1 MTATKA
7 ISFSLWGDS
16 PLYLLGAVRN
26 VALAKRIYPEWMCF
40 FYCNSCV
47 PVQTIDALMGAD
59 NTAVRRIDSKGS
71 NRSSMNRF
79 LAVDEP
85 GLTHVIFRDADSRI
99 SYRERIAVDAWL
111 QAGTDVHVMRDH
123 PYHSWY
129 IQAGMFGVKPGKFI
143 DHLVP
148 AMNSFVGEQ
157 RTVDQDFMSAYICKR
172 LSSGEITQTVHDP
185 FHARIPFPTGCQR
198 GEANGGVCFV
208 GERIELGENNEDLY
222 ESEAY
227 TNNRRLVRENDLHP

>member
-1 MTATKA
+1 MTPTKA

-16 PLYLLGAVRN
+16 PLYTLGAKRN
-26 VALAKRIYPEWMCF
+26 VVLAKKIYPEWKCF

-47 PVQTIDALMGAD
+47 PMETIDALSRND
-59 NTAVRRIDSKGS
+59 NTVVRLIDSVGN

-79 LAVDEP
+79 LAVNEP
-85 GLTHVIFRDADSRI
+85 GLTHVVFRDADSRI
-99 SYRERIAVDAWL
+99 SYRERIAVDAWMK
-111 QAGTDVHVMRDH
+111 ADTDVHVMRDH

-129 IQAGMFGVKPGKFI
+129 IQAGMFGVKSAKFI
-143 DHLVP
+143 DHLIP
-148 AMNSFVGEQ
+148 SMNSFAGDQ